1 MDAYHTVQAI
11 LEIQATEIVNKS
23 NTEAG
28 TNVNTD
34 INNWLNI
41 FKDLQKESKFIDI
54 DHLNVEKGIKEF
66 VVLREKVTSLIRN
79 VYIRQQMIILALSLQ
94 SDIITTTET
103 ITPPLNYM
111 ELDSI
116 LSTLTTNL
124 TVENKQGISEIDEIH
139 KQLYLQNDILT
150 NLISKKG
157 KLKVTTFYIN
167 KYHCLHQFLNKPD
180 LDRQKKLLF
189 THINKEKVLL
199 ELSQYFISRN
209 DVPVSQATIK
219 AEDFWRITGLDPEK
233 VKEYHKSHL
242 ELGE

>member
-23 NTEAG
+23 NTEAD
-28 TNVNTD
+28 TNLNTD

-41 FKDLQKESKFIDI
+41 FKDLQKESKVIDI
-54 DHLNVEKGIKEF
+54 DHLNIEKGIKEF

-124 TVENKQGISEIDEIH
+124 TVENKEDIIEIDEIN

-150 NLISKKG
+150 NLISKKR
-157 KLKVTTFYIN
+157 KT
-167 KYHCLHQFLNKPD
+167 
-180 LDRQKKLLF
+180 
-189 THINKEKVLL
+189 
-199 ELSQYFISRN
+199 
-209 DVPVSQATIK
+209 
-219 AEDFWRITGLDPEK
+219 
-233 VKEYHKSHL
+233 
-242 ELGE
+242 